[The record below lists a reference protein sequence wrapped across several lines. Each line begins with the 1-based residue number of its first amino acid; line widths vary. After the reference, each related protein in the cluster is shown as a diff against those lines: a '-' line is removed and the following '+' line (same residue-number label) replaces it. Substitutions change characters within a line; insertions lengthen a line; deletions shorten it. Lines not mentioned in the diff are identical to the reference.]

1 MAMDNMETDKAE
13 ISRCYRELYRCMI
26 DKDTTGLGRLLD
38 NSFVLVHMT
47 GMRQSKQEIQR
58 CIANG
63 TLNYYSCNDTRL
75 DIKVNGRQANCTG
88 KSEVNAAVF
97 GGKRHTWNL
106 QLDIDFRKED
116 GRWLMTKAT
125 ASVY

>member
-1 MAMDNMETDKAE
+1 MLSETVPLHD
-13 ISRCYRELYRCMI
+13 RQ
-26 DKDTTGLGRLLD
+26 GHHWLGRLLD
-38 NSFVLVHMT
+38 NCFVLVHMT
-47 GMRQSKQEIQR
+47 GMRQSKQEFQR

-63 TLNYYSCNDTRL
+63 TLNYYSCNDIRL

-106 QLDIDFRKED
+106 QLDIDFRKEG
-116 GRWLMTKAT
+116 GRWLMTEAT

>member
-1 MAMDNMETDKAE
+1 
-13 ISRCYRELYRCMI
+13 MI
-26 DKDTTGLGRLLD
+26 DKDTTGLEHLLD
-38 NSFVLVHMT
+38 NGFVLVHMT
-47 GMRQSKQEIQR
+47 GMRQSKQEFQHY
-58 CIANG
+58 IANG
-63 TLNYYSCNDTRL
+63 TFNYYSCDDIRR

-116 GRWLMTKAT
+116 GRWLITEAT

>member
-1 MAMDNMETDKAE
+1 MLSETVPLHD
-13 ISRCYRELYRCMI
+13 RQ
-26 DKDTTGLGRLLD
+26 GHHWLGRLLD
-38 NSFVLVHMT
+38 NCFVLVHMT
-47 GMRQSKQEIQR
+47 GMRQSKQEFQR

-63 TLNYYSCNDTRL
+63 TLNYYSCNDIRL

-116 GRWLMTKAT
+116 WRWLMTKAT